1 MQSEPIQ
8 GDATRGERRRLPRSS
23 VLHRAQ
29 VLFANT
35 LHDCLV
41 LDTSEG
47 GARIQTATPISLPG
61 RLVLRLSD
69 GQAITVSRAWSRGS
83 DAGLEFAAED
93 RGLGPDTAARLM
105 AIEELLKA
113 GKFDLAVRQLRAARF
128 LDDPGI
134 RDAAEEAEGA
144 RMRLAGVLRKAA
156 LSAA

>member
-1 MQSEPIQ
+1 MQSE
-8 GDATRGERRRLPRSS
+8 ATRSERRRLPRSS
-23 VLHRAQ
+23 VLRRAQ

-69 GQAITVSRAWSRGS
+69 GQAITASRAWSRGT
-83 DAGLEFAAED
+83 DAGLEFAAEE

-105 AIEELLKA
+105 AVEDSLKG

-128 LDDPGI
+128 FDDPEI

-144 RMRLAGVLRKAA
+144 RMRLASVLRKAA
-156 LSAA
+156 LSAS